1 MKRFGR
7 RPIMLSA
14 FIMLIIGSIGATFG
28 PQESFGTLASYLI
41 YATSRFLIACGTR
54 GINVTGFVLG
64 SFIQPIQFK
73 L

>member
-28 PQESFGTLASYLI
+28 IFQVLQLFQMVLIKFSEVFNSFLSDFIYLI
-41 YATSRFLIACGTR
+41 NQELKF
-54 GINVTGFVLG
+54 
-64 SFIQPIQFK
+64 
-73 L
+73 